1 MLTVVN
7 IEIWVKVSYT
17 GLKFS
22 HRNITHK
29 DNNLCLKES
38 QTENLKAK

>member
-7 IEIWVKVSYT
+7 IEIWVRVSYT

-22 HRNITHK
+22 QRNITYK